1 MLIFIVYILG
11 ILESLNA
18 AIVVTT
24 VVVGFVFGLRLI
36 FNSLGVEDTEIFIKK
51 TCYIVWLFPCML
63 VVSVFT
69 PTKNTA
75 YNMLAAYGV
84 TEAYQYVSES
94 KEAKGIAS
102 KSLAV
107 LDKAMNDYLTTK
119 K

>member
-11 ILESLNA
+11 ILDSLNA
-18 AIVVTT
+18 LVVATT
-24 VVVGFVFGLRLI
+24 VVLGIVFVLRFI
-36 FNSLGVEDTEIFIKK
+36 FNSCEVEDTELFIKK

-69 PTKNTA
+69 PTKDTA

-94 KEAKGIAS
+94 KEAKEIAS

-119 K
+119 N